1 MSKINKVL
9 YNVDQRDSTKGEVNT
24 REDMWMARHNIG
36 LDEVVGQ
43 ATVTEGGK
51 EYTGIAP
58 LGTNGLV
65 PAEFLPS
72 YVDAV
77 VEGYYYN
84 GEFYSDASHTQKIT
98 PDTHT
103 TYVDITDQDAG
114 IGYRYTERDGEGYY
128 FQISSQN
135 AFGRIAVGDSS
146 IVTADRPMDTLKVV
160 GDHWIG
166 VAIADIAHVDTLTI
180 THNNYVGAGTIGSK
194 TDTEGRN
201 TFTIPWADYDDQ
213 GHIVGTGTRTHK
225 ILDASTSAVGVVKL
239 TSTYGNDETMAVT
252 QKGVQQAIA
261 QLDYGNKLAA
271 GKFISALSQTD
282 GKIDYT
288 VTNMD
293 TTPTD
298 NSTNPVTSGGV
309 KAAINALDATKT
321 YSGTNFSVTVTEAD
335 GVITGVTGT
344 DNTANKT
351 HDHGSIS
358 SAGKVTVAAT
368 TKKALLITDTDN
380 FAKVGP
386 AFGTDS
392 GDANLFLNKQ
402 GEWTNVSAIGNY
414 AVCYVDSTSHG
425 LKTIYITSST
435 DSSHVFASG
444 LTNSYVGN
452 GGNYISV
459 NAGTGLYVESGTSS
473 SDFGKLS
480 LKMQTDRTA
489 VGNGSLAWSHSV
501 GCFWFCSPQIRVHAN
516 ATAYATAH
524 SNSTGNSNTY
534 LEFQPG
540 FSEGLIT
547 AVQFTGASG
556 ISVSS
561 AVDSSNTNV
570 SKMTFK
576 LTTAS
581 SGTLGG
587 VCVGYNETDKNYA
600 VKLDSSGK
608 AFVTVPW
615 TDNSKTLYVDSYGS
629 NGLGTLYVTSDA
641 SKTVGGSPFA
651 SGLKSTYVSGWSNY
665 MQINTGT
672 GLYVEPSTSSDD
684 FGKLSLVMADAAGQ
698 IGNGTVAWS
707 YGSKCFWFSSPQI
720 RVGSSAG
727 AYITGNQTTTNNNT
741 YLLFNPGFS
750 EGLITGVQFIG
761 SNGIT
766 VKSEAA
772 SGDTTMAKMTITM
785 PNTFRIT
792 EGSYSSTPEGIQMRL
807 VCSDT
812 SSGASVGIYKESGAA
827 IAWPS
832 SSTATKLGYLA
843 PAFASGTTGKM
854 LVVDNGKVVWND
866 ISARDTVIK
875 YSGSP
880 SLTDV
885 EYDTM
890 TDAIGS
896 DNLATIMYGAGSGS
910 TYWHLMKVDAS
921 GYTFD
926 NISSAG
932 SWRNMDVGS
941 DKKVSISTKGYLAPA
956 INPSD
961 KGKVLVAS
969 HDGIMAFTK
978 WETNF
983 AVPTFGKYDLAT
995 SSGGTMYINTDILP
1009 SSYVSSYLCSY
1020 TSALST
1026 TDTTGT
1032 SILCI
1037 PPHHRGSAHCIVSG
1051 SSQGEASQGSTSWI
1065 RFYLTDTKDPTAEP
1079 GTFGASALWH
1089 GYGMWLGSSN
1099 MDFKHASFIY
1109 RNDSDQSKY
1118 ITCFIGSSSPPA
1130 SFTIHKEFEMFPTE

>member
-103 TYVDITDQDAG
+103 TYVDITDRDAG
-114 IGYRYTERDGEGYY
+114 IGYRYTEGDGEGYY

-166 VAIADIAHVDTLTI
+166 VAIADIDHVDTLTI

-201 TFTIPWADYDDQ
+201 TLTIPWADYDDQ
-213 GHIVGTGTRTHK
+213 GHIVGTGTRTHT
-225 ILDASTSAVGVVKL
+225 ILNASTSAVGVVKL

-293 TTPTD
+293 TTPTA

-368 TKKALLITDTDN
+368 NKKALLITDNDN
-380 FAKVGP
+380 FVKTGP
-386 AFGTDS
+386 AFGTES
-392 GDANLFLNKQ
+392 GDANLFLNKN
-402 GEWTNVSAIGNY
+402 GNWTSVSVIGDT

-435 DSSHVFASG
+435 DSSYVHASG
-444 LTNSYVGN
+444 LSTSYVGN
-452 GGNYISV
+452 GGNYIFV
-459 NAGTGLYVESGTSS
+459 NTGTGLYVDSDTSS

-489 VGNGSLAWSHSV
+489 VGNGSLAWNH
-501 GCFWFCSPQIRVHAN
+501 P
-516 ATAYATAH
+516 
-524 SNSTGNSNTY
+524 
-534 LEFQPG
+534 
-540 FSEGLIT
+540 
-547 AVQFTGASG
+547 
-556 ISVSS
+556 
-561 AVDSSNTNV
+561 
-570 SKMTFK
+570 
-576 LTTAS
+576 
-581 SGTLGG
+581 
-587 VCVGYNETDKNYA
+587 
-600 VKLDSSGK
+600 
-608 AFVTVPW
+608 
-615 TDNSKTLYVDSYGS
+615 
-629 NGLGTLYVTSDA
+629 
-641 SKTVGGSPFA
+641 
-651 SGLKSTYVSGWSNY
+651 
-665 MQINTGT
+665 
-672 GLYVEPSTSSDD
+672 
-684 FGKLSLVMADAAGQ
+684 AG
-698 IGNGTVAWS
+698 
-707 YGSKCFWFSSPQI
+707 CFWFSSPQI

-727 AYITGNQTTTNNNT
+727 AYITGNQTTTNSNT

-750 EGLITGVQFIG
+750 EGLITSVQFIG

-766 VKSEAA
+766 VKSEEA
-772 SGDTTMAKMTITM
+772 SGDTNLAKMTITM
-785 PNTFRIT
+785 PNTFQIT
-792 EGSYSSTPEGIQMRL
+792 EGTYSSKPDGIQMML

-812 SSGASVGIYKESGAA
+812 SSGASVGIYKENGSA

-854 LVVDNGKVVWND
+854 LVVDNGKVVWDD
-866 ISARDTVIK
+866 ISASDTVVK

-880 SLTDV
+880 SLTDA
-885 EYDTM
+885 EYNTM
-890 TDAIGS
+890 VDAIGS
-896 DNLATIMYGAGSGS
+896 DNLATIMYGSGAGSS
-910 TYWHLMKVDAS
+910 YWHLLKVDSS

-926 NISSAG
+926 SITSDG
-932 SWRNMDVGS
+932 KWRNMLVGR
-941 DKKVSISTKGYLAPA
+941 DKTVSISTEGYLAPV

-961 KGKVLVAS
+961 NGKVLAAS
-969 HDGIMAFTK
+969 HDGTYASTR
-978 WETNF
+978 WERNF

-995 SSGGTMYINTDILP
+995 SSGGSMYINTDILP

-1020 TSALST
+1020 TSSMST
-1026 TDTTGT
+1026 IDTKGT

-1037 PPHHRGSAHCIVSG
+1037 PPHHRGSAHCIVYG

-1089 GYGMWLGSSN
+1089 GYGMWLGSST

-1109 RNDSDQSKY
+1109 RNDGDQSKY

-1130 SFTIHKEFEMFPTE
+1130 SFTIYKEFEMFPTE